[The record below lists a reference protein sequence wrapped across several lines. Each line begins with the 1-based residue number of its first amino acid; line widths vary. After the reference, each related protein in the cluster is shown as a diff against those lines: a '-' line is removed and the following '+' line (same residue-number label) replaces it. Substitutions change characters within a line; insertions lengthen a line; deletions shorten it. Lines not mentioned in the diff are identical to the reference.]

1 MTILNE
7 NEEGN
12 QYSTI
17 FLGQQLFLDL
27 EFAYLINGAG
37 ESEICCSISNGYLL
51 MYLDLESG
59 IVRTQMNLKLFGAI
73 WNLRVEIGLE
83 IRLTSCFLV

>member
-27 EFAYLINGAG
+27 EFTYLIDGAG
-37 ESEICCSISNGYLL
+37 ESEICWSISDGYLL

-59 IVRTQMNLKLFGAI
+59 IVKTKMNLKLFGAI
-73 WNLRVEIGLE
+73 WNLRVETGLE
-83 IRLTSCFLV
+83 IRFIVFLV